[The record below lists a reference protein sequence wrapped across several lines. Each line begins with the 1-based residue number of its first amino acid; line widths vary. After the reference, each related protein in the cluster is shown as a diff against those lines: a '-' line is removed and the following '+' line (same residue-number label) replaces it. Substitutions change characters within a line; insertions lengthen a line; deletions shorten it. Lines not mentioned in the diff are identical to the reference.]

1 LKPDADPAA
10 KKNPPAAGGFTRS
23 TGPNRDIFLLYAEA
37 TRATH
42 PAPFSSL
49 DWQVKNF
56 DDPPGVVHQPVLS
69 AGRIGKRK
77 TKINPKSLP
86 RDTAEGR
93 RGTRRGCRRG
103 SGFPAHRA
111 GQLAAAAVA
120 DHLQRFIEPRNRLRE
135 SRGGIHFHL
144 AVAGGA
150 LIGAGAHRQPT
161 AAAGGGL

>member
-1 LKPDADPAA
+1 MPSRRQKKPRPQRVGF
-10 KKNPPAAGGFTRS
+10 AGS
-23 TGPNRDIFLLYAEA
+23 TGPNRNIFLLYAEA
-37 TRATH
+37 THATH

-56 DDPPGVVHQPVLS
+56 DYSPGVVHQPVIL

-77 TKINPKSLP
+77 TKINPKSPP

-93 RGTRRGCRRG
+93 RGIRRGCRRG

-111 GQLAAAAVA
+111 GQFAAAAVA
-120 DHLQRFIEPRNRLRE
+120 DHLQRFSEPRNRLRD
-135 SRGGIHFHL
+135 SRGDIHFHL

-150 LIGAGAHRQPT
+150 PVDAGAQRQPT